1 MNQAHNVLSFRLGF
15 RPTCS
20 LLILKFRHGESW
32 EMLAVWALAPV
43 LSHRSPQLQ
52 KVSVIELKPLV
63 GEFAAPFANIG
74 VREISSLEKG
84 LTWQDGKVYSV
95 AP

>member
-1 MNQAHNVLSFRLGF
+1 VNQAHNVLSFRLGF

-43 LSHRSPQLQ
+43 LSHRSTTTT
-52 KVSVIELKPLV
+52 KSKCHRAK
-63 GEFAAPFANIG
+63 AAGRRVCCPVCKYRG
-74 VREISSLEKG
+74 
-84 LTWQDGKVYSV
+84 
-95 AP
+95 